1 MSKTLPTEESLGLSP
16 TEEELNSVSNIGNE
30 PDDDIPLDNDDP
42 APEPLKAE
50 AEPAK
55 SDADPNKPKE
65 EPKTVDLRALQE
77 ARNEA
82 REAKQSQRV
91 LEQRL
96 NDVLAMM
103 QRGNAPERQE
113 PTKPSVPGADDP
125 LARLNWTADQL
136 VAMQREQQERD
147 REEQRRAQ
155 EEQEYQQIQSR
166 VAAEF
171 EAASQADPSLPT
183 LYNGLRESMGKELMA
198 LGYTQQQA
206 IQYLNQTERSYVQYS
221 YQTGI
226 PVADLIR
233 NVAAARGVAAQVAQ
247 AQQGGQKSQID
258 PKALAASQQRHM
270 SLSDAPGGEA
280 PPALDAKALARMSDK
295 EFKAWMSQK
304 GNEAKFDQIMGG
316 A

>member
-1 MSKTLPTEESLGLSP
+1 MTRSLPTEESLGLSP
-16 TEEELNSVSNIGNE
+16 TEEELNSVSQIGSAAE
-30 PDDDIPLDNDDP
+30 DGDDIPLDTDDNS
-42 APEPLKAE
+42 ASVEAAAAVD
-50 AEPAK
+50 AEPTT
-55 SDADPNKPKE
+55 PTKPE

-82 REAKQSQRV
+82 REAKQSNRV

-103 QRGNAPERQE
+103 QRGNVAEKQE
-113 PTKPSVPGADDP
+113 PTKPAIPGSDDP

-136 VAMQREQQERD
+136 VAMQQDQQERAQA
-147 REEQRRAQ
+147 EQRRVQ

-166 VAAEF
+166 VAADF
-171 EAASQADPSLPT
+171 EAASQTDPSLPA

-198 LGYTQQQA
+198 LGYSQQQA
-206 IQYLNQTERSYVQYS
+206 IQHLNQTERGYVQYS

-233 NVAAARGVAAQVAQ
+233 NVAAARGVAAQAAPV
-247 AQQGGQKSQID
+247 QQGGQKSQVD

-280 PPALDAKALARMSDK
+280 PPVMDAKALARMSDK

-304 GNEAKFDQIMGG
+304 GNEAKFEQIMGG